1 MNTLHLPPYIS
12 QAERSAKEVERDLQT
27 HGRQSVIGADGR
39 VNAAHQRKKKRL
51 NEDLE
56 ELLSSI
62 EASRAE
68 EATADARLRELV
80 S

>member
-1 MNTLHLPPYIS
+1 
-12 QAERSAKEVERDLQT
+12 
-27 HGRQSVIGADGR
+27 VIGADGR
-39 VNAAHQRKKKRL
+39 VNAAHQRKQKRL

-56 ELLSSI
+56 ELLSNI

-80 S
+80 SIATIQHMCTAMLCSVCCHIV